1 MKANENRITAY
12 KGFKED
18 FTKKTFY
25 DLQRQMSN
33 LERFMNAY
41 SITLRRVMTEE
52 DFSNLYDMLAK
63 TINKYNN

>member
-1 MKANENRITAY
+1 MD
-12 KGFKED
+12 KED

-52 DFSNLYDMLAK
+52 DFNSLYNILAK
-63 TINKYNN
+63 TIDKYNN

>member
-1 MKANENRITAY
+1 ME
-12 KGFKED
+12 KED

-52 DFSNLYDMLAK
+52 DFNNLYNILVK
-63 TINKYNN
+63 TIDKYNN

>member
-1 MKANENRITAY
+1 MD
-12 KGFKED
+12 KED
-18 FTKKTFY
+18 FTQKTFY

-52 DFSNLYDMLAK
+52 DFNNLYNILVK
-63 TINKYNN
+63 TIDKYNN

>member
-1 MKANENRITAY
+1 ME
-12 KGFKED
+12 KED

-63 TINKYNN
+63 TIDKYNNQ

>member
-1 MKANENRITAY
+1 MLNSNMY
-12 KGFKED
+12 KED

-52 DFSNLYDMLAK
+52 DFNSLYNILAK
-63 TINKYNN
+63 TIDKYNN

>member
-1 MKANENRITAY
+1 MLNSNMD
-12 KGFKED
+12 KED

-52 DFSNLYDMLAK
+52 DFNNLYNILAN
-63 TINKYNN
+63 TIDKYNN

>member
-1 MKANENRITAY
+1 ME
-12 KGFKED
+12 KED

-63 TINKYNN
+63 TIDKYHNQ

>member
-1 MKANENRITAY
+1 MA
-12 KGFKED
+12 KED
-18 FTKKTFY
+18 FTKKTLH
-25 DLQRQMSN
+25 DLQRQMST

-63 TINKYNN
+63 TIDKYMTI

>member
-1 MKANENRITAY
+1 MD
-12 KGFKED
+12 KED

-52 DFSNLYDMLAK
+52 DFNNLYNILAN
-63 TINKYNN
+63 TIDKYNN

>member
-1 MKANENRITAY
+1 MD
-12 KGFKED
+12 KED

-41 SITLRRVMTEE
+41 STTLIRVITEE
-52 DFSNLYDMLAK
+52 DFNNLYNILAK
-63 TINKYNN
+63 TIDKYNN

>member
-1 MKANENRITAY
+1 MD
-12 KGFKED
+12 KED

-33 LERFMNAY
+33 LERFMNSY
-41 SITLRRVMTEE
+41 SIILRRVMTEE

-63 TINKYNN
+63 TIDKYNNQ

>member
-1 MKANENRITAY
+1 MY
-12 KGFKED
+12 KED

-52 DFSNLYDMLAK
+52 DFNSLYNILAK
-63 TINKYNN
+63 TIDKYNN

>member
-1 MKANENRITAY
+1 MK
-12 KGFKED
+12 KED
-18 FTKKTFY
+18 FTKKTFH

-52 DFSNLYDMLAK
+52 DFNNLYNILAN
-63 TINKYNN
+63 TIDKYNN